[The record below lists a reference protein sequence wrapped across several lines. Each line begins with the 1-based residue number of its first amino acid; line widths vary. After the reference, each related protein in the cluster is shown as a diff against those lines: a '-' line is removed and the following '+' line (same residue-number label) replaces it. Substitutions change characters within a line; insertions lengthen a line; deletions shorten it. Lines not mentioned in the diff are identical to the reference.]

1 MTVLVDFSVIAVLIL
16 GISQFRRPAGA
27 RLGNWLAAL
36 ALGCAFA
43 LVLTV
48 WARRAAPPVID
59 DTPAGAVRVAIQQ
72 ARAYQAARAG
82 LELGI
87 RRVLNGQA
95 CAAVFDLDGFRVAV
109 AACPQQNAI
118 ELPEE
123 SRSVGFFSVVA
134 TAEAGAPGSPDYAY
148 RQLTATVEQEN

>member
-1 MTVLVDFSVIAVLIL
+1 MRPKSRQHGFGLVAAMFVILIIAAVIA
-16 GISQFRRPAGA
+16 AMA
-27 RLGNWLAAL
+27 RLATTQNATNSL
-36 ALGCAFA
+36 
-43 LVLTV
+43 
-48 WARRAAPPVID
+48 
-59 DTPAGAVRVAIQQ
+59 AIQQ

-134 TAEAGAPGSPDYAY
+134 TSEAGAPGSPDYAY
-148 RQLTATVEQEN
+148 RRLTATVEREN

>member
-1 MTVLVDFSVIAVLIL
+1 MRLERERGFGLVAAMFVILIIAAVIA
-16 GISQFRRPAGA
+16 AMA
-27 RLGNWLAAL
+27 RLATTQNATNSL
-36 ALGCAFA
+36 
-43 LVLTV
+43 
-48 WARRAAPPVID
+48 
-59 DTPAGAVRVAIQQ
+59 AIQQ

-109 AACPQQNAI
+109 AACRSRTPSQ
-118 ELPEE
+118 LPEE

-134 TAEAGAPGSPDYAY
+134 TAEAGARARRTMPIAS
-148 RQLTATVEQEN
+148 

>member
-1 MTVLVDFSVIAVLIL
+1 METLKRKIIDEGRLLDGHILKVDNFLNHQIDPVLMQQIGREF
-16 GISQFRRPAGA
+16 
-27 RLGNWLAAL
+27 
-36 ALGCAFA
+36 
-43 LVLTV
+43 
-48 WARRAAPPVID
+48 ARRFRDQRIDKIVTIEASGIAP
-59 DTPAGAVRVAIQQ
+59 AVM
-72 ARAYQAARAG
+72 AG